1 MQAIDALP
9 GDIASEAFSVN
20 DSGQVV
26 GSSVGGQGTQ
36 AFLWTQADGL
46 RALGVLPGQASSV
59 ALLINNSGQVVGS
72 SSGPDGTL
80 AFIWTAADGMKNL
93 GTLPGGDYS
102 TATGLN
108 NSGVVVGASG
118 SALGLHAFIWNAL
131 DGMQDLNSLITSSS
145 VVLSGAV
152 SINDKGQI
160 VAFGSPG
167 AEGAHT
173 HVIELD
179 HESHAGPLHT
189 YLLTP
194 MQ

>member
-1 MQAIDALP
+1 MGKEGTRAFVWSQAN
-9 GDIASEAFSVN
+9 GMRS
-20 DSGQVV
+20 
-26 GSSVGGQGTQ
+26 
-36 AFLWTQADGL
+36 
-46 RALGVLPGQASSV
+46 LGVLPNHTSSV
-59 ALLINNSGQVVGS
+59 ALFINKAGQVVGS
-72 SSGPDGTL
+72 SSGQTSTL
-80 AFIWTAADGMKNL
+80 AFFWTSSEGMKDL

-108 NSGVVVGASG
+108 DSGQVVGASG
-118 SALGLHAFIWNAL
+118 SALGLHAFIWTAT
-131 DGMQDLNSLITSSS
+131 DGMQDLNAMTTRSNVILT
-145 VVLSGAV
+145 GAV

-167 AEGAHT
+167 DDGAHT

-194 MQ
+194 IQ